1 MLNES
6 SSEEEIISY
15 IEKDSFGFLCSFHHK
30 TWAQPYLDK
39 AVKLAAEVDNYDF
52 LFIFHD
58 NPWAQPHLDKAAKSA
73 TEEFPI
79 SFLRHFHDKPWAQP
93 YLKTAAEK
101 LAKINPEYYMER
113 LAQDYPEYIVTAAY
127 SLRGKDAE

>member
-15 IEKDSFGFLCSFHHK
+15 IEKDSYNFIYRFQDK
-30 TWAQPYLDK
+30 T
-39 AVKLAAEVDNYDF
+39 
-52 LFIFHD
+52 
-58 NPWAQPHLDKAAKSA
+58 WAQPHLDKAAKLTAEKS
-73 TEEFPI
+73 
-79 SFLRHFHDKPWAQP
+79 SLGFLLNFQDKPWAKPYLDKAAKLAAERESYGFLLNFQDKPWAQP

-101 LAKINPEYYMER
+101 LAKINPEYYMEN

-127 SLRGKDAE
+127 SLGDKNAE